1 MRKIKSFVGLA
12 TVGTKGQIVIPAE
25 ARQELGINEGDK
37 LLILRGRTKKT
48 LILVTHPEIDRLI
61 QRAGLNDDSV

>member
-1 MRKIKSFVGLA
+1 MRKIKSFMGLA

-61 QRAGLNDDSV
+61 QKAGLNDDRV

>member
-1 MRKIKSFVGLA
+1 MRKIKSFVGIA

-37 LLILRGRTKKT
+37 LLILHGRTKKT

-61 QRAGLNDDSV
+61 QKAGLNDDRV

>member
-1 MRKIKSFVGLA
+1 MRKIKSFIGLA

-25 ARQELGINEGDK
+25 AREELGINEGDK

-61 QRAGLNDDSV
+61 QKAGLNDDSV